1 MALLHKAV
9 CDGLQQCHA
18 GLARFLLADRW
29 KTADLLLGHTLAH
42 TIHLQMKAR
51 YNVMLVDEANPLFK

>member
-9 CDGLQQCHA
+9 CVGLQQCHA

-42 TIHLQMKAR
+42 TNPAAYSDEIFWEKNGKHLEK
-51 YNVMLVDEANPLFK
+51 